1 VGTLNYSAA
10 MSHAP
15 GITAFPDAPPMDQR
29 RLVLSAIDE
38 ARAALEEARLDALVV
53 IAPDHFTNFFVDN
66 MPAFCV
72 GLSES
77 YVGPAEDWL
86 GIDKRTVPGAQA
98 LARDILGTCFA
109 SGLEPAFSR
118 KLRLEHSVMVPL
130 SLLTPKMDIPIV
142 WIMINC
148 QVPPL
153 PSLRRCFELG
163 SAIRRV
169 FDRRDGRFGILGTG
183 GLSHW
188 PGAPEGGDIDAVFDH
203 EFLAMLEKG
212 DPELVLALANERIDR
227 AGFGAWEIRQ
237 WCTVLGAALERR
249 GRTLAYAAVREWET
263 GCAVTLFD
271 RRGDA

>member
-1 VGTLNYSAA
+1 MGTMNYSAA

-15 GITAFPDAPPMDQR
+15 GISAFPNAPPLDQR
-29 RLVLSAIDE
+29 NLYFSAIDE
-38 ARAALEEARLDALVV
+38 ARIALEKAEPDALVV

-72 GLSES
+72 GLNEN

-86 GIDKRTVPGAQA
+86 RIDKCNVPGARA
-98 LARDILGTCFA
+98 LAKDILNTCFA
-109 SGLEPAFSR
+109 SGIEPAFSED
-118 KLRLEHSVMVPL
+118 LRLEHSVMVPL

-153 PSLRRCFELG
+153 PPLRRCFELG
-163 SAIRRV
+163 RAIRRV
-169 FDRRDGRFGILGTG
+169 FDRRDGRFAILGTG

-188 PGAPEGGDIDAVFDH
+188 PGAPEGGDIDDVFDR
-203 EFLAMLEKG
+203 EFLAMLERG
-212 DPELVLALANERIDR
+212 VPEPVLALTNERIDQ
-227 AGFGAWEIRQ
+227 AGFGAWEVRQ
-237 WCTVLGAALERR
+237 WLTVLGAGPERR

-263 GCAVTLFD
+263 GCAVTLFE
-271 RRGDA
+271 